1 MLKNAYFSP
10 TSTYKEFI
18 ILDLIEKNSNITQRE
33 LSNIVNVSVSTINDY
48 IETYEQKGY
57 LKRNYITT
65 KTLQYLITDKGIEH
79 RKLLNLGFLNAT
91 QKIYDI
97 AKNNIIQF
105 LSKLSDSGFRKILL
119 YGAGEVA
126 EILLQVIKND
136 KTIQLEVVGIID
148 DNLDKIGKKLI
159 NTVIVPVDKIDSMVH
174 DGVLISS
181 YTHNQKIFE
190 HLIKRNYP
198 LHKIIEFFNVLS

>member
-10 TSTYKEFI
+10 TTTYKEFI

-33 LSNIVNVSVSTINDY
+33 LSNVVHVSVSTINDY
-48 IETYEQKGY
+48 IENYEQKGY

-65 KTLQYLITDKGIEH
+65 KTIQYLITDKGIEH

-91 QKIYDI
+91 QKIYDT

-105 LSKLSDSGFRKILL
+105 LSKLNDSGFRKILL

-136 KTIQLEVVGIID
+136 KSIQLEVVGIVD
-148 DNLDKIGKKLI
+148 DNSDKIGKKLM
-159 NTVIVPVDKIDSMVH
+159 NTVIIPVNKIDLIKH

-181 YTHNQKIFE
+181 YTHHKVIYSKLIQLDYNPDKI
-190 HLIKRNYP
+190 L
-198 LHKIIEFFNVLS
+198 EFFTYM

>member
-10 TSTYKEFI
+10 TTTYKEFI

-33 LSNIVNVSVSTINDY
+33 LSNVVHVSVSTINDY

-65 KTLQYLITDKGIEH
+65 KTIQYLITDKGIEH

-91 QKIYDI
+91 QKIYDT

-105 LSKLSDSGFRKILL
+105 LTKLNESGFRKILL

-136 KTIQLEVVGIID
+136 KSIQLEVVGIID
-148 DNLDKIGKKLI
+148 DNVDKIGKKLL
-159 NTVIVPVDKIDSMVH
+159 NTTIVSIDKIDSVIH
-174 DGVLISS
+174 DGILISS
-181 YTHNQKIFE
+181 YTHHKTIYSKLVQLKYNPDKI
-190 HLIKRNYP
+190 L
-198 LHKIIEFFNVLS
+198 EFFTYI